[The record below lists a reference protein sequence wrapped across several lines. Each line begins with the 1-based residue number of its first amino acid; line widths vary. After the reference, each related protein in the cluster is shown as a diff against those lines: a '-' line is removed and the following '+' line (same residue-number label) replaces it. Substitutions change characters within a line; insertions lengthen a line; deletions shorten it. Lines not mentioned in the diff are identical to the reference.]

1 MSKRTPLREKPEVLI
16 VGAGLAGLGCA
27 QALLRQ
33 GIKSIILEAKDRV
46 GGRVFSERQPL
57 YFPPIE
63 YGAEYL
69 HGVNKS
75 LMNLLGRRP
84 FVDVQDTH
92 LYFSGG
98 KLQEKKD
105 FWDRFDRYISRLN
118 KNLKQDRSVNE
129 FFKAQ
134 GKNIPQDWRE
144 ILFAY
149 VEGFHAANADLMG
162 EKALAS
168 AEQSEEE
175 ELNGQGLF
183 RILEGNGSLLTQ
195 LQENLDIRLQNRV
208 SRIQRLKDHAEVIA
222 LTPHGPQAHAARFV
236 VLTVPL
242 AVLKN
247 ENPLSHIE
255 ISPPLPEIAQAL
267 EPLHMGHIQRI
278 SFVFRE
284 RFWETLSSTPVSFI
298 HLDADSYFPTW
309 WTQSPVRSPVLVA
322 WQGGPKAEEMSAWTK
337 EERVQTALKTLST
350 FSKKSVRFLR
360 GHLESVHTH
369 NWSHDPFALGAYS
382 YTGVSLRR
390 RHDFRKPFADYLWIA
405 GEATAKDA
413 DQGTMQG
420 ALESGYSV
428 AEQIAALL

>member
-1 MSKRTPLREKPEVLI
+1 MSKRSQPQDKPEVLI

-27 QALLRQ
+27 QALLQR
-33 GIKSIILEAKDRV
+33 GIKSLILEAKDRV
-46 GGRVFSERQPL
+46 GGRVFSKRQPL
-57 YFPPIE
+57 YSPPIE

-69 HGVNKS
+69 HGVNKN
-75 LMNLLGRRP
+75 LMDLLGQRP

-92 LYFSGG
+92 LYFSDG

-105 FWDRFDRYISRLN
+105 FWERFEKYTSLLN
-118 KNLKQDRSVNE
+118 KNLKEDRSVSE

-134 GKNIPQDWRE
+134 GKKIPPEWRE

-183 RILEGNGSLLTQ
+183 RILEGNSFLLTK

-208 SRIQRLKDHAEVIA
+208 SRIQRLKDRTEVIA
-222 LTPHGPQAHAARFV
+222 LTPKGPQAHMVRFV

-242 AVLKN
+242 GVLKN

-255 ISPPLPEIAQAL
+255 VSPPIPEIPQAL
-267 EPLHMGHIQRI
+267 ESLHMGHIQRI
-278 SFVFRE
+278 SFVFKE
-284 RFWETLSSTPVSFI
+284 RFWETLSTTPISFI
-298 HLDADSYFPTW
+298 HLDAHYYFPTW

-337 EERVQTALKTLST
+337 EQRVQAALKTLSA

-360 GHLESVHTH
+360 DRIESVHTH
-369 NWSHDPFALGAYS
+369 NWSHDPFVLGAYS
-382 YTGVSLRR
+382 YTGISRGR